1 MPKKCLDATLK
12 FVFKT
17 THNFSF
23 GLRNIINQPLPS
35 AFNRTFLLF
44 LISFC
49 SSLSISS
56 IGTIIGLKN
65 SSSISLLFFSSLSF
79 NSPSFN
85 LTKSFYNSKICFFA
99 HCLSILSQ
107 YFRFYKL
114 YVLSFPSL
122 YVL

>member
-85 LTKSFYNSKICFFA
+85 LTKSFYDSKRLFFIFKNLFL
-99 HCLSILSQ
+99 CTLFKYFVSI
-107 YFRFYKL
+107 F
-114 YVLSFPSL
+114 SFL
-122 YVL
+122 